1 MTDKITIYTEQINI
15 LKHTIGF
22 DKRKI
27 KGRIH
32 RKYEAYRNYFT
43 CIKNRPNYWDNLV
56 DLVNKGLME
65 CNNNLNTIIVGEGA
79 CFYVSKKGFQFLE
92 ELLDLKITERD

>member
-1 MTDKITIYTEQINI
+1 
-15 LKHTIGF
+15 
-22 DKRKI
+22 
-27 KGRIH
+27 
-32 RKYEAYRNYFT
+32 
-43 CIKNRPNYWDNLV
+43 
-56 DLVNKGLME
+56 ME